1 MAELNPPVAM
11 QNRSDHSAL
20 TVRTLSDALSS
31 SSAVVGINDL
41 KVSQR
46 AAGANMSVD
55 VAGGLCIIDGTE
67 SATQGSYV
75 CRSDATP
82 TNVVIAASS
91 PTLPRIDIV
100 VAKVQDAFYSGV
112 TNAWSI
118 VAVTGTPAAS
128 PVAPSAPANSLL
140 LANISVAANATSVV
154 TGNITDKRVVGHGNL
169 YTGDF
174 VCTSTTRPAV
184 PWTGMTIYETD
195 TKNDLL
201 WDGTTWQTRGKV
213 GGTPYAMAQGAYT
226 TSMSAQSN
234 KSDAVTFPTG
244 RFSVAPQVYAMIQ
257 STNAGTW
264 QLILRADTLTTT
276 GCNINVAMY
285 NLTSITVATIPI
297 GWVAVQMTP
306 SSATG

>member
-31 SSAVVGINDL
+31 SSAVVGVNDL

-46 AAGANMSVD
+46 GAGANMSVD

-82 TNVVIAASS
+82 TNVVISASS
-91 PTLPRIDIV
+91 PSLPRIDLV

-128 PVAPSAPANSLL
+128 PVAPSAPVNSLI
-140 LANISVAANATSVV
+140 LANVSVAANATSVV
-154 TGNITDKRVVGHGNL
+154 TGNITDKRVIGHGNL

-174 VCTSTTRPAV
+174 VCTSTTRPAA

-195 TKNDLL
+195 TKQRASY
-201 WDGTTWQTRGKV
+201 DGTTWWGLGAIGRVPYAQAFGTQAYNLSAVASVTVSVSFPGGRFTVAPIVFAGHQSAG
-213 GGTPYAMAQGAYT
+213 GGTQALTMRPFNI
-226 TSMSAQSN
+226 TS
-234 KSDAVTFPTG
+234 TG
-244 RFSVAPQVYAMIQ
+244 CSVAI
-257 STNAGTW
+257 SHNDGTVTTVTGETFAW
-264 QLILRADTLTTT
+264 Q
-276 GCNINVAMY
+276 
-285 NLTSITVATIPI
+285 
-297 GWVAVQMTP
+297 AVQMT
-306 SSATG
+306 SSTAAG